1 MKYDFSK
8 IKKYF
13 FTNLES
19 AHSPDK
25 TDNAIDLYILAEQS
39 SGCESEEQYTL
50 YVHVHH
56 IKKWIKVLCEIFWYQ
71 LCNVWKN
78 ISLSNL

>member
-1 MKYDFSK
+1 MHLQTNKIYMYKIADKSLKLIKPLKYDFSK

-25 TDNAIDLYILAEQS
+25 TDNAIDLQILAEQS

-56 IKKWIKVLCEIFWYQ
+56 IKK
-71 LCNVWKN
+71 
-78 ISLSNL
+78 

>member
-1 MKYDFSK
+1 M
-8 IKKYF
+8 
-13 FTNLES
+13 ES

-56 IKKWIKVLCEIFWYQ
+56 IKKWILYKKFCVKYSGISCVMYERIYLCPTCKHNYF
-71 LCNVWKN
+71 
-78 ISLSNL
+78 

>member
-1 MKYDFSK
+1 MHLQTNKIYMYSVYNSRQVFEIKPLKYDFSK
-8 IKKYF
+8 IKKYV

-25 TDNAIDLYILAEQS
+25 TDNAIDLQILAEQS

-56 IKKWIKVLCEIFWYQ
+56 INK
-71 LCNVWKN
+71 
-78 ISLSNL
+78 